1 MKDSTPARIIPF
13 RQDRLLLVEHAGE
26 PFVPMKPVV
35 QGMGLAWQSQHEKL
49 RTRFRATITEIVIV
63 AEDGRRREMTSLPL
77 RKLPGWL
84 MSVNPDKVR
93 PELRENII
101 AYQNECDDVL
111 WAYWNEGIAVRTGST
126 AAANILSSTIGTD
139 GFHVL
144 GALVAGK
151 VRGLPAQIRRRAT
164 MKLWAQV
171 HAAFNV
177 RSAEDIPVNQLDSA
191 RNFVAAY
198 ALEGELLD
206 REQPPAG
213 RHVPMATIYN
223 AYALVRHFDALADLF
238 KERRLYEHLSG
249 LGSDLGGLMI
259 DRFKDGRIFS
269 HHLKREFAPEMG
281 EFERRIGEG
290 RAPYELH

>member
-1 MKDSTPARIIPF
+1 MSAQPLRALAPVVTLSNNRIVTTSKDVADCFGKQHKHVLDAI
-13 RQDRLLLVEHAGE
+13 QNLLVELPPDHQ
-26 PFVPMKPVV
+26 PNFRPMVFEAEIGSGAIRKFPAYEITRD
-35 QGMGLAWQSQHEKL
+35 GFTLLAMGFTGKKALQFKLAYIDAFNQMEAKL
-49 RTRFRATITEIVIV
+49 REA
-63 AEDGRRREMTSLPL
+63 A
-77 RKLPGWL
+77 PGTA
-84 MSVNPDKVR
+84 DK
-93 PELRENII
+93 
-101 AYQNECDDVL
+101 
-111 WAYWNEGIAVRTGST
+111 
-126 AAANILSSTIGTD
+126 ILHRTIGTD